1 MSDTSSKADHL
12 CVLVHGLWGNPS
24 HLDQVANAL
33 GERHGEKLH
42 ILCAKENSGNFTY
55 DGIELGGERLAHEIE
70 DTLDTLEKEGQKI
83 RRISVVGYSLGG
95 LVARYAIGLL
105 EAQGWLDKV
114 EPVNFTTFA
123 SPHVGVRAPLK
134 GWWGKFWNVMGART
148 VSMSGQQLF
157 MVDSFRDTGRPLL
170 SVLAD
175 PESIFIKG
183 LKKFQNRSTYGN
195 ILNDRTTAFYT
206 TTLSKVD
213 PFQDLDNININYVDG
228 YEQVII
234 DPNDYLLPSVSS
246 DSVSVATTSCA
257 KHKAFM
263 RDAPFWMLVLVL
275 IGPASTLFLANSA
288 IQTFRSQRR
297 IKLHGEGDN
306 GLRFGRYKIPLLI
319 RDAQS
324 ALEEVFEHAN
334 AQQEPAYLSSTESEM
349 SDPAESKGQMLS
361 KSGKRSKS
369 PFGSMSSKKTLR
381 TSVDPTHRP
390 KLALT
395 PEQFTIIDN
404 LNDVGFTKYP
414 VYIHNHRHTH
424 AAIIVRSPKDGFY
437 EGKIVMKHWLD
448 QEFVI

>member
-1 MSDTSSKADHL
+1 MTIWNNS
-12 CVLVHGLWGNPS
+12 LWGNPS
-24 HLDQVANAL
+24 HLDQVAAAL
-33 GERHGEKLH
+33 KERHGENLH

-70 DTLDTLEKEGQKI
+70 DTLDTLHKGGQNI
-83 RRISVVGYSLGG
+83 RKISVVGYSLGG

-170 SVLAD
+170 SILAD

-234 DPNDYLLPSVSS
+234 DPHDYLLPSISS
-246 DSVSVATTSCA
+246 DSESLTPCE

-263 RDAPFWMLVLVL
+263 KDAPFWLLVLVL

-306 GLRFGRYKIPLLI
+306 GLRFGRYKVPLLI

-334 AQQEPAYLSSTESEM
+334 AQQEPAYLSSSESE
-349 SDPAESKGQMLS
+349 STDSFQITQSKPFKGRR
-361 KSGKRSKS
+361 RSIVDS
-369 PFGSMSSKKTLR
+369 ISSKKKRR
-381 TSVDPTHRP
+381 TSLDPTTHHP
-390 KLALT
+390 ILALT
-395 PEQFTIIDN
+395 PDQFTIIDN
-404 LNDVGFTKYP
+404 LNEVGFTKYP

-437 EGKIVMKHWLD
+437 EGKLVMKHWLD
-448 QEFVI
+448 REFAI

>member
-1 MSDTSSKADHL
+1 MTYR
-12 CVLVHGLWGNPS
+12 LWGNPS
-24 HLDQVANAL
+24 HLDQVASSL
-33 GERHGEKLH
+33 RERHGEKLH
-42 ILCAKENSGNFTY
+42 ILCAKENSGNYTY

-70 DTLDTLEKEGQKI
+70 NELDTLEKEGRSIRKI
-83 RRISVVGYSLGG
+83 SIIGYSLGG

-170 SVLAD
+170 SILAD

-183 LKKFQNRSTYGN
+183 LKRFQKRSTYGN

-206 TTLSKVD
+206 TSLSKED
-213 PFQDLDNININYVDG
+213 PFQDLQDININYVDG

-234 DPNDYLLPSVSS
+234 DPHDYLLPPTLHDLESLSGSS
-246 DSVSVATTSCA
+246 CE
-257 KHKAFM
+257 KHKAFLK
-263 RDAPFWMLVLVL
+263 DAPFWMLVLVL
-275 IGPASTLFLANSA
+275 IGPVSTLFLANSVV
-288 IQTFRSQRR
+288 QTFRSQRR
-297 IKLHGEGDN
+297 IKLHAEGEN
-306 GLRFGRYKIPLLI
+306 GLRFGRYKVPLLI

-334 AQQEPAYLSSTESEM
+334 AHQGPAYLSSTESEL
-349 SDPAESKGQMLS
+349 SDPSESKIINPA
-361 KSGKRSKS
+361 KFHKRK
-369 PFGSMSSKKTLR
+369 GSLGSIASKKSR
-381 TSVDPTHRP
+381 RASSDAKHHSP

-395 PEQFTIIDN
+395 PEQFAIIDS

-414 VYIHNHRHTH
+414 VYIHKDRHTH
-424 AAIIVRSPKDGFY
+424 AAIIVRSPKDSFY

-448 QEFVI
+448 KEFAV

>member
-1 MSDTSSKADHL
+1 MASRESQNQTNQFEDR
-12 CVLVHGLWGNPS
+12 LWGNPS
-24 HLDQVANAL
+24 HLDQVAAAL
-33 GERHGEKLH
+33 RDRHGEKLH

-70 DTLDTLEKEGQKI
+70 DTLDTLEKEGQEI
-83 RRISVVGYSLGG
+83 RKISVVGYSLGG

-170 SVLAD
+170 SILAD

-183 LKKFQNRSTYGN
+183 LKRFQTRSAYGN
-195 ILNDRTTAFYT
+195 VVNDRTTAFYT
-206 TTLSKVD
+206 TALSKVD
-213 PFQDLDNININYVDG
+213 PFQDLENININYVDG
-228 YEQVII
+228 YEQVIV
-234 DPNDYLLPSVSS
+234 DPYDYLLPSTPDDIESAS
-246 DSVSVATTSCA
+246 AKSCE
-257 KHKAFM
+257 KQKAFV
-263 RDAPFWMLVLVL
+263 RDAPLWMLILVL
-275 IGPASTLFLANSA
+275 IGPVSTLFLANSV

-297 IKLHGEGDN
+297 IKLHGEGKN

-334 AQQEPAYLSSTESEM
+334 ARQEPAYLSSTESEM
-349 SDPAESKGQMLS
+349 SDSSEGKLSKIF
-361 KSGKRSKS
+361 KSGKSRRSDS
-369 PFGSMSSKKTLR
+369 ISSKKTR
-381 TSVDPTHRP
+381 RASVGPIHHHS

-395 PEQFTIIDN
+395 PDQFAVIDS

-448 QEFVI
+448 QEFAI